1 MKSIILPLL
10 IFLGSL
16 TAVYFTLE
24 QTKLFEEVQQ
34 ERRDTNDKNTQTSA
48 LADQKEVEQKEAEE
62 ARDATIA
69 ERILAEDNLANL
81 KGNEKTLRS
90 TIAGLEAELAK
101 FKAQQKRF
109 EDAKA
114 EVAKL
119 AGELGMSFTIDNI
132 EQHLASMKDTKAN
145 RVERVDELDVDI
157 ADMEEAIVVHTAELA
172 RQVAREEAR
181 QLKINRGA
189 IEAVITGVQ
198 QDWGFLV
205 IGAGSNQGFTP
216 TSTLLVKRDGRLIGK
231 VRPSSVEANQ
241 TIAEIIF
248 PSLARGVRLQPGD
261 KVIFDDPA
269 ID

>member
-1 MKSIILPLL
+1 MKSLILPLL

-24 QTKLFEEVQQ
+24 QTKLFEDEQTL
-34 ERRDTNDKNTQTSA
+34 RLDTKEENRKVTA

-62 ARDATIA
+62 ARDATKA
-69 ERILAEDNLANL
+69 ERIAAQDNLANL
-81 KGNEKTLRS
+81 KGNEKTLRAS
-90 TIAGLEAELAK
+90 IADKESQLAK

-119 AGELGMSFTIDNI
+119 AQELGMNFNIDNI

-145 RVERVDELDVDI
+145 RVERVDELDVLI
-157 ADMEEAIVVHTAELA
+157 AAAEKSIEENTTELA

-181 QLKINRGA
+181 QMKINRGA

-216 TSTLLVKRDGRLIGK
+216 TSTLLVKRDGRMIGK
-231 VRPSSVEANQ
+231 VRPSSIEANQ

-261 KVIFDDPA
+261 KVIFDNPA